1 MKMRIGYKDIS
12 MMYSSLSMEDR
23 NGLLA
28 LENDDLYSKDIT
40 DQSRTAIEIKMSQK
54 ERNRS

>member
-1 MKMRIGYKDIS
+1 MRIGYKDIS